1 MRLSCEAGMR
11 GEGAESAYWGVLR
24 GRGAGAGGGRG
35 AGWEGAWSGEIRE
48 TRAVEGEE

>member
-24 GRGAGAGGGRG
+24 YWGSGG
-35 AGWEGAWSGEIRE
+35 EGAWSGEIRE

>member
-11 GEGAESAYWGVLR
+11 GEGAESAYWG
-24 GRGAGAGGGRG
+24 AGGQEGG
-35 AGWEGAWSGEIRE
+35 TGGQEGEGAWSGEIRE